1 MILKG
6 DMLSFLVEDEVL
18 DRVADFEPCLSEV
31 RHLAEGH
38 DVFDSLVIAETAI
51 LNRQA
56 FGEIVR
62 RSRVFQS

>member
-31 RHLAEGH
+31 GHLAEGH

-51 LNRQA
+51 FNRQT
-56 FGEIVR
+56 FWKVVR
-62 RSRVFQS
+62 RSRLF